1 MAVEN
6 GGSTAYRD
14 CNAPA
19 PSPRK
24 WPAVIL
30 ALFRREDQERQPID
44 VNRIALEVLLL
55 DQVIDGSRFSSLF
68 LAVRLVVLPHCV
80 TRQESFVLLCQLAQ
94 GGEQL
99 PRLELEARQ
108 LPQTRK
114 DKFGWPFHD
123 LVYGRFLMPR
133 CDVKHTT
140 TQPVRSVRVT
150 TQRELAG
157 ALDRAVSEASAAL
170 LA

>member
-55 DQVIDGSRFSSLF
+55 DSRFSSLF

-114 DKFGWPFHD
+114 DKFGWPFHA

-140 TQPVRSVRVT
+140 KHPVRSVRVT

>member
-1 MAVEN
+1 M
-6 GGSTAYRD
+6 T
-14 CNAPA
+14 
-19 PSPRK
+19 
-24 WPAVIL
+24 
-30 ALFRREDQERQPID
+30 
-44 VNRIALEVLLL
+44 
-55 DQVIDGSRFSSLF
+55 
-68 LAVRLVVLPHCV
+68 LVVLPHCV

-133 CDVKHTT
+133 CEVKHTT

-157 ALDRAVSEASAAL
+157 ALDRAVSEASAAF